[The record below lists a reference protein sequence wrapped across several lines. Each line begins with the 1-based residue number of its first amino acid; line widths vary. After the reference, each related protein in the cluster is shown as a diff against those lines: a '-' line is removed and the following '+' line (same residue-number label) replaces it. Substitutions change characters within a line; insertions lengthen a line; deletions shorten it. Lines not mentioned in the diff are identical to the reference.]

1 VGSEVQVL
9 PGPFLPRPWRGEIR
23 ISWRR
28 YGGIAQLVEHLLCK
42 QGVTGSNP
50 VASMSARVGLTTDQK
65 SSPDPLGRVELR
77 ASKAAA
83 LAAPRG
89 SRADSSFDI

>member
-1 VGSEVQVL
+1 MGSEVQVL
-9 PGPFLPRPWRGEIR
+9 PGPFLPVDE
-23 ISWRR
+23 

-50 VASMSARVGLTTDQK
+50 VASMFAGVGLTAEQR
-65 SSPDPLGRVELR
+65 SSPDLLGRVELR

-83 LAAPRG
+83 WQPLGAGP
-89 SRADSSFDI
+89 ADSSFDI